1 MKDLL
6 RQIIEELEN
15 VHVVASS
22 DRLFE
27 LVEKAKAALE
37 EDSHELPV
45 VEDITLGDAASDA
58 ILERL
63 RKIRESM
70 EDTVRAIKDQR
81 RR

>member
-37 EDSHELPV
+37 EDSHELPA